1 HTKAFLPVNFERF
14 TGGRLSYIPG
24 NVKLWESAGRAGGLP
39 CYLGIDVLFVYEPAS
54 NDPHMLVVVWLGP
67 NELELTVDRVSH
79 IYSQKTEASAVKI
92 EYRIRE
98 VDDPYP

>member
-39 CYLGIDVLFVYEPAS
+39 CYLGIEGRYFLPGAKG
-54 NDPHMLVVVWLGP
+54 WLSTG
-67 NELELTVDRVSH
+67 RSG
-79 IYSQKTEASAVKI
+79 TETTGSTFTGTAMRKRPLQRRAGK
-92 EYRIRE
+92 
-98 VDDPYP
+98 